1 MTVAAWTIGGI
12 LIVAAGLWPL
22 RTVLRRPSGT
32 DLDEARSLLSR
43 LDTDLAL
50 AAPQLPSS
58 TRQDAERYQLLAG
71 AALAGTPDRADCRRS
86 IDYAR
91 KALALLNESSIG

>member
-1 MTVAAWTIGGI
+1 MTIAAWTIGGI

-32 DLDEARSLLSR
+32 DLDEARSLLSK
-43 LDTDLAL
+43 LDTELSL
-50 AAPQLPSS
+50 AAPRLTET
-58 TRQDAERYQLLAG
+58 TRQDVERYQLLAG
-71 AALAGTPDRADCRRS
+71 AALGGSPDRAACRRS

-91 KALALLNESSIG
+91 KALAQLSES

>member
-1 MTVAAWTIGGI
+1 MTAAAWTIGGI

-43 LDTDLAL
+43 LETELAL
-50 AAPQLPSS
+50 AAPQLRPQ
-58 TRQDAERYQLLAG
+58 TRQEAERYQLLAG
-71 AALAGTPDRADCRRS
+71 AALGGTPDRAACQRS
-86 IDYAR
+86 IDWAR
-91 KALALLNESSIG
+91 KGLGLLSES